1 MKEYT
6 IDIAGLPHTVLL
18 DEAEAQRIGARPV
31 ETIEPV
37 EPVEP
42 VEVKQAPAPA
52 NKAAPAPANKKGR
65 SSWSLTRSSQPHS

>member
-31 ETIEPV
+31 ETI

>member
-18 DEAEAQRIGARPV
+18 DDAEAKRLDAK
-31 ETIEPV
+31 
-37 EPVEP
+37 P

-52 NKAAPAPANKKGR
+52 NKARVPDNKKG
-65 SSWSLTRSSQPHS
+65 